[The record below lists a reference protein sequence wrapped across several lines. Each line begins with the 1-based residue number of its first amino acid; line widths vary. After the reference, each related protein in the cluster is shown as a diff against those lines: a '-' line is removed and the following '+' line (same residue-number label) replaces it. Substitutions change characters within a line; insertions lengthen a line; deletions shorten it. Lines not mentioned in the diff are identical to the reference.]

1 MGICREGSQGQT
13 WRPEEEE
20 RGEVEKKEGEGEEI
34 KEQEDDDDVMKV
46 PVVSVYVGG

>member
-1 MGICREGSQGQT
+1 
-13 WRPEEEE
+13 
-20 RGEVEKKEGEGEEI
+20 VEKKEGEGEEI